1 MAAAMVDTT
10 WQGPA
15 KDDINPDALE
25 YFFISRQK
33 ERSGAPPW
41 VEILSEPQDLA
52 KTSPDTLRLRTKVEL
67 LAGEVDLLSNR
78 LQQAN
83 CQVGYLLAQLA
94 EKDRLLQTLPQF
106 RLSAARAAYSYR
118 SSRSNAYLISMDLL
132 IFILMVGIA
141 WAMLM
146 TVLT

>member
-10 WQGPA
+10 WQVPA

-25 YFFISRQK
+25 YFFISRQQ
-33 ERSGAPPW
+33 ERSGTPPW
-41 VEILSEPQDLA
+41 VEILSEPENLA
-52 KTSPDTLRLRTKVEL
+52 RTSPETVRLRTKVEL
-67 LAGEVDLLSNR
+67 LTGEVDLLSNR

-106 RLSAARAAYSYR
+106 RLSAAWAAYNYR
-118 SSRSNAYLISMDLL
+118 PARSNAYLISMDLL
-132 IFILMVGIA
+132 IFILMIGVA